1 MPSSFAACRVVL
13 YCRGVHRFR
22 RLVDNL
28 CVTTSEFAAEVF
40 PMQLLTNH
48 HMHPYPAA
56 VVEPT
61 TFLESVAFINDL
73 AQRQDLNIRTAT
85 DALQDFEKRRVP
97 SAKPMDDTAAAIM
110 DKWESVHIDLTEE
123 CKASETS
130 TQLEDIFDVGD
141 MSEADCQ
148 DQIRK
153 RKDVALQ
160 SAPYLTRGVVKR
172 AERDAAAKDEYLSPE
187 KANAP
192 MLGLGL
198 VGGLFGGSG
207 SDGLPPLPE
216 VVLAIRK
223 AGDNKT
229 NMSEHTTN
237 RFYDYVNPAS
247 DRVKQHD
254 APIALEHLTPDVKTL
269 CAALRHFMLSAVRR
283 EVHTRGS
290 MSEKEVQQLFHP
302 ATIVLAHALAI
313 DIDMRD
319 GRGAPKL
326 ALSDGVTMLV
336 GLLDVY
342 GVMNYCDGVDVCAID
357 IELKVPRVL
366 GGRQLVQVMDQL
378 LALTARHT
386 AGRVL
391 DLNAV
396 SASGVRCCLGLL
408 SNGITGVAVSWLG
421 PLAGATVDG
430 IPRQKFFLE
439 STDPETGIFGL
450 LAEKMIKSVRLRA
463 RCLAENNRVD
473 TSTAGKRYFR
483 GGGGADD
490 SNDDRPLPPRSQG
503 GHDNGGDDGQ
513 EDGSSQHGGPLPF
526 VLEGTA
532 PQGDAATCTI
542 GKKPK
547 GLADI
552 SNQLN
557 PVRRAETVLRVPIP
571 PPVIEYNPFERF
583 FAEGSA

>member
-1 MPSSFAACRVVL
+1 
-13 YCRGVHRFR
+13 
-22 RLVDNL
+22 
-28 CVTTSEFAAEVF
+28 
-40 PMQLLTNH
+40 
-48 HMHPYPAA
+48 
-56 VVEPT
+56 
-61 TFLESVAFINDL
+61 
-73 AQRQDLNIRTAT
+73 
-85 DALQDFEKRRVP
+85 
-97 SAKPMDDTAAAIM
+97 MDDTAATIM
-110 DKWESVHIDLTEE
+110 GKWESVHFDLTEE

-141 MSEADCQ
+141 MSEAECQ
-148 DQIRK
+148 EQIRK

-160 SAPYLTRGVVKR
+160 SAPYLTRGVMKR
-172 AERDAAAKDEYLSPE
+172 AELDAAAKDAYFSPE

-192 MLGLGL
+192 MLDGLGL

-237 RFYDYVNPAS
+237 RFYDFVKPAS
-247 DRVKQHD
+247 DRIMQHG
-254 APIALEHLTPDVKTL
+254 APIALEHLAPDVETL
-269 CAALRHFMLSAVRR
+269 CAALRHFILSAVRR
-283 EVHTRGS
+283 EVHTRWG

-302 ATIVLAHALAI
+302 ATIVLAHALEI

-326 ALSDGVTMLV
+326 ALSDGVTTLV

-342 GVMNYCDGVDVCAID
+342 GVMNYCDDVDVCAID

-366 GGRQLVQVMDQL
+366 GGRQLLQVMDQL

-396 SASGVRCCLGLL
+396 SASGVRCCMGLL
-408 SNGITGVAVSWLG
+408 SNGITGVGVTWLG
-421 PLAGATVDG
+421 PLAGGASVNG
-430 IPRQKFFLE
+430 IPRQNFFLE

-463 RCLAENNRVD
+463 RCLAENKLVD
-473 TSTAGKRYFR
+473 TSTAGERYFR

-503 GHDNGGDDGQ
+503 GRDNGGDDGQ
-513 EDGSSQHGGPLPF
+513 KDGSGQHGGPPF

>member
-1 MPSSFAACRVVL
+1 
-13 YCRGVHRFR
+13 
-22 RLVDNL
+22 
-28 CVTTSEFAAEVF
+28 
-40 PMQLLTNH
+40 MQLLTNH

-61 TFLESVAFINDL
+61 TFRESVTFIKDL
-73 AQRQDLNIRTAT
+73 AQRQDLNIHTVT

-97 SAKPMDDTAAAIM
+97 SAKPMDDTAAKIM
-110 DKWESVHIDLTEE
+110 GKWESVHSDLTED

-141 MSEADCQ
+141 MSEAECQ
-148 DQIRK
+148 EQIRK

-160 SAPYLTRGVVKR
+160 SAPYLTRSVVEM
-172 AERDAAAKDEYLSPE
+172 AERDAAPKAVYLSPE

-198 VGGLFGGSG
+198 VGGLFGGSD
-207 SDGLPPLPE
+207 SDGPPPLPE
-216 VVLAIRK
+216 AVLAIRK

-229 NMSEHTTN
+229 NMSEHITN
-237 RFYDYVNPAS
+237 RLYDYVNPAS
-247 DRVKQHD
+247 DRVKHQHE
-254 APIALEHLTPDVKTL
+254 APVALEHLTPLVEKL
-269 CAALRHFMLSAVRR
+269 CAALRQFILSAVRR
-283 EVHTRGS
+283 EVHTRWG
-290 MSEKEVQQLFHP
+290 MSEREVQQLFHP
-302 ATIVLAHALAI
+302 ATIVLARALGI
-313 DIDMRD
+313 DIVMRD

-326 ALSDGVTMLV
+326 ALFDGVTMLV

-366 GGRQLVQVMDQL
+366 GGRQLLQVMDQL

-391 DLNAV
+391 DLDAV

-408 SNGITGVAVSWLG
+408 SNGITGVAVTWLG
-421 PLAGATVDG
+421 PVTGGASVDG

-450 LAEKMIKSVRLRA
+450 LAEKMIKSVRLRT
-463 RCLAENNRVD
+463 RCLAENGMDD
-473 TSTAGKRYFR
+473 TSTAGKRYSS

-490 SNDDRPLPPRSQG
+490 SNYDRPLPPRSQG
-503 GHDNGGDDGQ
+503 GRDNGGDDGQ
-513 EDGSSQHGGPLPF
+513 EDGSGQHGDPLPF
-526 VLEGTA
+526 VFEGTA

-557 PVRRAETVLRVPIP
+557 PVRHAETVLRVPIP